1 MSMKISHRVS
11 GAKIAAELGISQAT
25 VSRALNGNPR
35 ISQDMRDRVQK
46 TAMRLGYVANATAR
60 TLVKGRSNLI
70 GILAGGLQVERTA
83 NLLIALD
90 AQLREHG
97 LLPYLFY
104 TRSETERITAGV
116 RHLLEQG
123 VDGLVV
129 IGIHPSAIEQLEKES
144 LLKVKPT
151 VFIDDALSSFDIN
164 VVSSDF
170 TDAYTKIIKEL
181 KKQKRKNIF
190 ALWESVEDNAS
201 ATQIMYTRLLG
212 VKKMLKDLGQEDNV
226 VILSPTTSPG
236 VLRDNTDLN
245 KEFCGRINSFL
256 NEHPECDAIICFN
269 DDLAFSIL
277 GILNHRQRKIPAD
290 VALVGCDNDQLC
302 ERIEPGLSTI
312 SAQPLLIAQTA
323 VKRLTKLI
331 DAPHEEPEV
340 IKVPAKFIKRE
351 TL

>member
-1 MSMKISHRVS
+1 MKTSNRIS
-11 GAKIAAELGISQAT
+11 GAKIAAELGVSQAT

-35 ISQDMRDRVQK
+35 ISQAMREQVQK

-144 LLKVKPT
+144 LLEVKPT
-151 VFIDDALSSFDIN
+151 VFIDDALNNFSIN
-164 VVSSDF
+164 VISSDF
-170 TDAYTKIIKEL
+170 TDAYTQIAKEL

-190 ALWESVEDNAS
+190 ALWESVEDDIS
-201 ATQIMYTRLLG
+201 STQIMYARLLG
-212 VKKMLKDLGQEDNV
+212 VKKLLGNLGQEDNIV
-226 VILSPTTSPG
+226 MLSPTISPG

-245 KEFCGRINSFL
+245 KKFRCKINSFL
-256 NEHPECDAIICFN
+256 NGHPECDAIICFN

-277 GILNHRQRKIPAD
+277 GILNHQQRKIPSD

-302 ERIEPGLSTI
+302 ERIEPALSTI
-312 SAQPLLIAQTA
+312 TSQPLLIAQAA
-323 VKRLTKLI
+323 VKRLTELI
-331 DAPHEEPEV
+331 DIPHEAPQV